1 MNDWKKISLNGIWQM
16 TYVSADDIED
26 KVNYPKTIK
35 EIKGYGE
42 GTIPGDVPGNF
53 ELSLEKE
60 GIIPEIFKDQNVL
73 LLQKYEVYHV
83 FYIRTFEYQPQEG
96 YEAEILFEGIDTIS
110 EVWINGVLVAK
121 TENMSI
127 PHVIKPDCLVD
138 GTNEI
143 VVHLFPV
150 GIEAR
155 KYELKAGHVHLPYG
169 YASLDRKSV
178 V

>member
-1 MNDWKKISLNGIWQM
+1 MEKAGI
-16 TYVSADDIED
+16 V
-26 KVNYPKTIK
+26 
-35 EIKGYGE
+35 
-42 GTIPGDVPGNF
+42 
-53 ELSLEKE
+53 
-60 GIIPEIFKDQNVL
+60 PEIFKDQNVL
-73 LLQKYEVYHV
+73 LLQKYEGYHV
-83 FYIRTFEYQPQEG
+83 FYSRAFEYKEQAG

-110 EVWINGVLVAK
+110 EVWINGVLVAR

-169 YASLDRKSV
+169 YASLHIRKAPHMYGWDIAPRIVSCGIYRPV
-178 V
+178 TLMYRPKEYIKQAYLVTKSIDK